1 MQLNNRALNVP
12 DSARSSVAQGRLVEA
27 IKSLRD
33 ANPGLQLRDA
43 KAAVDA
49 LAAHAPAPAAVAG
62 RAGRSAA
69 APTATGA
76 TTAGSGVE
84 AAIARGDL
92 LGAIKAL
99 RKSTP
104 MPLSQAKA
112 EIEQRMS
119 PAAAKPA
126 ARPAHTP
133 TIAPGDSPGGL
144 RWLLVVIVVTVL
156 VGAVLAFRG

>member
-12 DSARSSVAQGRLVEA
+12 DSARVSVAQGRLIEA

-49 LAAHAPAPAAVAG
+49 LAAHAPAAAPASG
-62 RAGRSAA
+62 RPGHDRSTSAA
-69 APTATGA
+69 PSGP
-76 TTAGSGVE
+76 GVE
-84 AAIARGDL
+84 AALARGDV

-99 RKSTP
+99 REATA

-112 EIEQRMS
+112 EIEQRMK
-119 PAAAKPA
+119 PATAVGKPA
-126 ARPAHTP
+126 AQSAHTP

-144 RWLLVVIVVTVL
+144 RWLLVVAVV
-156 VGAVLAFRG
+156 AVLAGVVLALRG

>member
-12 DSARSSVAQGRLVEA
+12 DSARASAAEGRLVEA

-49 LAAHAPAPAAVAG
+49 LVANAPAATPAKSRVARG
-62 RAGRSAA
+62 ADAA
-69 APTATGA
+69 VPPGA
-76 TTAGSGVE
+76 GVE

-99 RKSTP
+99 RESGP
-104 MPLSQAKA
+104 MSLSQAKA
-112 EIEQRMS
+112 EVERRMA
-119 PAAAKPA
+119 PTEPAKPPS
-126 ARPAHTP
+126 RPAHMP
-133 TIAPGDSPGGL
+133 TIAAGDNPGGL
-144 RWLLVVIVVTVL
+144 RWLLAVIVL
-156 VGAVLAFRG
+156 AVLAGVVMLLRG